1 MDQGRRERLEQLLK
15 RLGRAVRDS
24 VRDSDEVHELLAELQ
39 ADGWDAVML
48 LEASLVCRDDA
59 TDGVAEVDADFD
71 GTDVDDADVD
81 DLGQLQV
88 HQPAAAP
95 AAEYRIDAADARWLA
110 ALGISPTRHRSQ
122 PRRPLPPYQ
131 GTSLPPLADG

>member
-59 TDGVAEVDADFD
+59 TGDATGIDEADQADELEVHL
-71 GTDVDDADVD
+71 T
-81 DLGQLQV
+81 
-88 HQPAAAP
+88 HAAP
-95 AAEYRIDAADARWLA
+95 VAEYRIDAADARWLA

-122 PRRPLPPYQ
+122 PRRPLPPHQ
-131 GTSLPPLADG
+131 GTSPPPPADG

>member
-24 VRDSDEVHELLAELQ
+24 VRDSDEVHGLLAELQ

-59 TDGVAEVDADFD
+59 EADDAEA
-71 GTDVDDADVD
+71 DDAD
-81 DLGQLQV
+81 QLQV
-88 HQPAAAP
+88 HPTAAAP

-122 PRRPLPPYQ
+122 PRRPLPPHQ
-131 GTSLPPLADG
+131 RTSLPPLADG

>member
-1 MDQGRRERLEQLLK
+1 MDQGRRERLERLLK

-24 VRDSDEVHELLAELQ
+24 VRDSDEVHGLLAELQ

-59 TDGVAEVDADFD
+59 EADADA
-71 GTDVDDADVD
+71 DAD
-81 DLGQLQV
+81 QLQV
-88 HQPAAAP
+88 HPTAAAP

>member
-59 TDGVAEVDADFD
+59 EAD
-71 GTDVDDADVD
+71 DVEADDADR
-81 DLGQLQV
+81 LQV
-88 HQPAAAP
+88 LPTAAAP

>member
-1 MDQGRRERLEQLLK
+1 MDQGRRERLELLLK

-24 VRDSDEVHELLAELQ
+24 VRDSDEVHGLLAELQ

-59 TDGVAEVDADFD
+59 TG
-71 GTDVDDADVD
+71 DDAGIDEAD
-81 DLGQLQV
+81 EADEADELEV
-88 HQPAAAP
+88 HLTDTAS

-122 PRRPLPPYQ
+122 PRRPLPPHQ
-131 GTSLPPLADG
+131 GTSPQPPADG

>member
-1 MDQGRRERLEQLLK
+1 VDQGRRERLEQLLK

-24 VRDSDEVHELLAELQ
+24 VRGSDEVHGLLAELQ
-39 ADGWDAVML
+39 ADGWDAVMI

-59 TDGVAEVDADFD
+59 EADTAEADA
-71 GTDVDDADVD
+71 AD
-81 DLGQLQV
+81 QLQV
-88 HQPAAAP
+88 HPTAAAP

>member
-1 MDQGRRERLEQLLK
+1 VDQGRRERLEQLLK

-24 VRDSDEVHELLAELQ
+24 VRDSDEVHGLLAELQ

-59 TDGVAEVDADFD
+59 EADDAEA
-71 GTDVDDADVD
+71 DDAD
-81 DLGQLQV
+81 QLQV
-88 HQPAAAP
+88 HPTAAAP

>member
-59 TDGVAEVDADFD
+59 EA
-71 GTDVDDADVD
+71 DDAEADDAEADAVD
-81 DLGQLQV
+81 RLQV
-88 HQPAAAP
+88 HPTAAAP